1 MHMTVLLD
9 SYMGMFL
16 PRDIAVRIT
25 NFMAG
30 DIVFP
35 FIDKNEITATFY
47 LFGKDK
53 GVIGHREAQTAIE
66 LARMTIQK
74 SSRYITILRNMH
86 NKLSPDFIRQDYTK
100 RALQISIEVQNEPS
114 FDLSHLNRRI
124 STDPTILSACFT
136 QHIAY
141 YNQDY
146 FFELLGPFN
155 ESEVP
160 KDLLNKLQARMLLL
174 GYNTEDAQ
182 SLPFQNRFFPFLDWI
197 RMYG

>member
-1 MHMTVLLD
+1 MVVLLD

-35 FIDKNEITATFY
+35 FIDKNEIMATFY

-53 GVIGHREAQTAIE
+53 GVIGHREAQTAID
-66 LARMTIQK
+66 LARRTIQK
-74 SSRYITILRNMH
+74 SSSDITILQNMR

-100 RALQISIEVQNEPS
+100 RALEISIEVQNEPS
-114 FDLSHLNRRI
+114 FDLSQLNRRI

-141 YNQDY
+141 YNQGY

-155 ESEVP
+155 ENKVP
-160 KDLLNKLQARMLLL
+160 KTLLNKLQGRMLLL
-174 GYNTEDAQ
+174 AYNTADSQ
-182 SLPFQNRFFPFLDWI
+182 SLPFQNTLFPFLDWI
-197 RMYG
+197 RRSG

>member
-66 LARMTIQK
+66 LARETIQK

-100 RALQISIEVQNEPS
+100 RALQISIEVQNEAS

-124 STDPTILSACFT
+124 SRDPTILSACFT

>member
-1 MHMTVLLD
+1 MTVLLD

-100 RALQISIEVQNEPS
+100 RALQISIEVQNEAS

>member
-1 MHMTVLLD
+1 MAVLLD

-30 DIVFP
+30 DITFP
-35 FIDKNEITATFY
+35 FIEKDEIMATFY

-53 GVIGHREAQTAIE
+53 GVIGDQEAQTALD
-66 LARMTIQK
+66 LAQRTIQK
-74 SSRYITILRNMH
+74 SCSDITIIRNMR
-86 NKLSPDFIRQDYTK
+86 NRLNSDFIRQEYTK

-114 FDLSHLNRRI
+114 LDLSQLNRRI
-124 STDPTILSACFT
+124 AMDPAILSACFT

-155 ESEVP
+155 ENKIP
-160 KDLLNKLQARMLLL
+160 KILLNKLEGRMLLL
-174 GYNTEDAQ
+174 GYNTADSH
-182 SLPFQNRFFPFLDWI
+182 SLPFQNTLLPFLDWI
-197 RMYG
+197 TKAG

>member
-100 RALQISIEVQNEPS
+100 RALQISIEVQNEAS

>member
-1 MHMTVLLD
+1 MYMTVLLD

-35 FIDKNEITATFY
+35 FIDKNEIMATFY

-53 GVIGHREAQTAIE
+53 GVIGHREAQTAID
-66 LARMTIQK
+66 LARRTIQK
-74 SSRYITILRNMH
+74 SSSDITILQNMR

-100 RALQISIEVQNEPS
+100 RALEISIEVQNEPS
-114 FDLSHLNRRI
+114 FDLSQLNRRI

-155 ESEVP
+155 ENKVP
-160 KDLLNKLQARMLLL
+160 KTLLNKLQGRMLLL
-174 GYNTEDAQ
+174 GYNTANSQ
-182 SLPFQNRFFPFLDWI
+182 SLPFQNTLFPFLDWI
-197 RMYG
+197 RRSG

>member
-1 MHMTVLLD
+1 MVVLLD

-35 FIDKNEITATFY
+35 FIDRNEIMATFY

-53 GVIGHREAQTAIE
+53 GVIGHREAQTAID
-66 LARMTIQK
+66 LARRTIQK
-74 SSRYITILRNMH
+74 SSSDITILQNMR

-100 RALQISIEVQNEPS
+100 RALEISIEVQNEPS
-114 FDLSHLNRRI
+114 FDLSQLNRRI

-155 ESEVP
+155 ENKVP
-160 KDLLNKLQARMLLL
+160 KTLLNKLQGRMLLL
-174 GYNTEDAQ
+174 GYNTANSQ
-182 SLPFQNRFFPFLDWI
+182 SLPFQNTLFPFLDWI
-197 RMYG
+197 RRSG

>member
-74 SSRYITILRNMH
+74 SSRDITILRNMH

-100 RALQISIEVQNEPS
+100 RALQISIEVQNEAS

-124 STDPTILSACFT
+124 SRDPTILSACFT

-155 ESEVP
+155 ENEVP

>member
-1 MHMTVLLD
+1 MVVLLD

-35 FIDKNEITATFY
+35 FIDKNEIMATFY

-53 GVIGHREAQTAIE
+53 GVIGHREAQTAID
-66 LARMTIQK
+66 LARRTIQK
-74 SSRYITILRNMH
+74 SSSDITILQNMR

-100 RALQISIEVQNEPS
+100 RALEISIEVQNEPS
-114 FDLSHLNRRI
+114 FDLSQLNRRI

-155 ESEVP
+155 ENKVP
-160 KDLLNKLQARMLLL
+160 KTLINKLQRRMLLL
-174 GYNTEDAQ
+174 GYNTADPQ
-182 SLPFQNRFFPFLDWI
+182 SLPFQNTLFPFLDWI
-197 RMYG
+197 RRSG

>member
-1 MHMTVLLD
+1 MVVLLD

-35 FIDKNEITATFY
+35 FIDKNEIMATFY

-53 GVIGHREAQTAIE
+53 GVIGHREAQTAID
-66 LARMTIQK
+66 LARRTIQK
-74 SSRYITILRNMH
+74 SSSDITILRNMR

-100 RALQISIEVQNEPS
+100 RALQVSIEVQNEPS
-114 FDLSHLNRRI
+114 FDLSQLNRRI

-155 ESEVP
+155 ENKVP
-160 KDLLNKLQARMLLL
+160 KTLLNKLQGRMLLL
-174 GYNTEDAQ
+174 GYNTADSQ
-182 SLPFQNRFFPFLDWI
+182 SLPFQNTLFPFLDWI
-197 RMYG
+197 RRSG

>member
-1 MHMTVLLD
+1 MTVLLD

-53 GVIGHREAQTAIE
+53 GVIGHREAQTAID
-66 LARMTIQK
+66 LARRTIQK
-74 SSRYITILRNMH
+74 SSSDITILQNMR
-86 NKLSPDFIRQDYTK
+86 NKLSPDFIRQDYNK
-100 RALQISIEVQNEPS
+100 RALEISIEVQNEPS
-114 FDLSHLNRRI
+114 FDLSQLNRRI

-155 ESEVP
+155 ENKVP
-160 KDLLNKLQARMLLL
+160 KTLLNKLQGRMLLL
-174 GYNTEDAQ
+174 VYNTADSQ
-182 SLPFQNRFFPFLDWI
+182 SLPFQNTLFPFLD
-197 RMYG
+197 

>member
-1 MHMTVLLD
+1 MYMIVLLD

-35 FIDKNEITATFY
+35 FIDKKETTATFY

-53 GVIGHREAQTAIE
+53 GVIGHREAQTAID

-74 SSRYITILRNMH
+74 SCSDITILRDMQ
-86 NKLSPDFIRQDYTK
+86 NKLSPDFIRQNYTK
-100 RALQISIEVQNEPS
+100 RALQVSIEVQDEPS
-114 FDLSHLNRRI
+114 FDLSQLNRRI

-155 ESEVP
+155 ENKVP
-160 KDLLNKLQARMLLL
+160 KTLLNKLQGRMLLL
-174 GYNTEDAQ
+174 AYNTADSQ
-182 SLPFQNRFFPFLDWI
+182 SLPFQNTLFPFLDWI
-197 RMYG
+197 RRSG